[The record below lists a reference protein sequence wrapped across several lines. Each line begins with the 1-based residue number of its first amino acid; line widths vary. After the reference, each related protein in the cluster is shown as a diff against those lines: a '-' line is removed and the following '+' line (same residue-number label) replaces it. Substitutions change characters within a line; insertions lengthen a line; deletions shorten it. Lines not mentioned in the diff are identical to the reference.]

1 MIRRWGAVFAV
12 LLLAGCT
19 LIEPQTAPGT
29 TRADLALRLDEVQR
43 DQAAALDLWDRIIF
57 GEAVSC
63 QEFIT
68 VPEPLSVSEQEGDLR
83 AIQDD
88 LNAAIQAVRDS
99 SDLWNIE
106 CSEERAYVPLSM
118 AQQGRATALAASA
131 LLDDAVT
138 RLATYGG

>member
-19 LIEPQTAPGT
+19 LVEPQTAPET

-57 GEAVSC
+57 GELVSC
-63 QEFIT
+63 QEFIA
-68 VPEPLSVSEQEGDLR
+68 VPEPLDVSAQGGELR

-88 LNAAIQAVRDS
+88 LNAAIQAVRNS

-106 CSEERAYVPLSM
+106 CNEDRAYVPLNM

-131 LLDDAVT
+131 LLDDAVG
-138 RLATYGG
+138 RLATYDG

>member
-1 MIRRWGAVFAV
+1 VIRRWGAIFAV

-19 LIEPQTAPGT
+19 LFEPQTAPDT
-29 TRADLALRLDEVQR
+29 TRDDLALRLDEVQR
-43 DQAAALDLWDRIIF
+43 AQAAALALWDRIIF

-63 QEFIT
+63 QEFIA
-68 VPEPLSVSEQEGDLR
+68 VPEPLSVSEQGGELR

-106 CSEERAYVPLSM
+106 CSEERVYVPLNM
-118 AQQGRATALAASA
+118 AQQGRATALAGSV
-131 LLDDAVT
+131 LLDDATT
-138 RLATYGG
+138 RLATYND